1 MLWNDKSKFIMTTE
15 HAIEAGHAAPANATE
30 YISHHLAHLRSA
42 DGMINL
48 DTFWIS
54 AILGFV
60 FLAVFYMA
68 SRRATAGVPGKLQ
81 NFVELVMEI
90 VNDTI
95 NGAFHAKSKVIAP
108 LAITIFVWVWLLNA
122 MDFLPVDLLPK
133 ILSWFGVHKLRAV
146 PTADVNHTFAMS
158 LSVVLCVIAFSIK
171 AKGLGGW
178 IKELFTAPFHASG
191 LIGTIALAPVNFL
204 LQMVE
209 LVAKLISLSLRLFGN
224 MYAGELIFI
233 LIALLPWW
241 AQWALGG
248 PWAIF
253 HILIVT
259 LQAFVFMALT
269 VVYLSLAVE
278 KH

>member
-1 MLWNDKSKFIMTTE
+1 MTTE
-15 HAIEAGHAAPANATE
+15 NAAGAHHGAPANATE
-30 YISHHLAHLRSA
+30 YIQHHLTHLKTA

-54 AILGFV
+54 AILGLV
-60 FLAVFYMA
+60 FLGVFYMA

-81 NFVELVMEI
+81 NFVEAVMEL
-90 VNDTI
+90 VNEVV
-95 NGAFHAKSKVIAP
+95 NSAFHAKSKVIAP
-108 LAITIFVWVWLLNA
+108 LAITIFCWVWLLNA

-133 ILSWFGVHKLRAV
+133 LLGYAGVNYLRVV
-146 PTADVNHTFAMS
+146 PTADVNHTFGMAFGVM
-158 LSVVLCVIAFSIK
+158 LCIIGFSIK
-171 AKGLGGW
+171 AKGIGGW
-178 IKELFTAPFHASG
+178 GKELLTAPFHAHG
-191 LIGTIALAPVNFL
+191 VMAIVLAPVNFIFQMIEL
-204 LQMVE
+204 L
-209 LVAKLISLSLRLFGN
+209 AKPLSLSLRLFGN

-241 AQWALGG
+241 AQWLLGG
-248 PWAIF
+248 PWVIF
-253 HILIVT
+253 HILVVT

>member
-1 MLWNDKSKFIMTTE
+1 MTTE
-15 HAIEAGHAAPANATE
+15 NAVEAAHGAPANATE
-30 YISHHLAHLRSA
+30 YIKHHLSHLHNASGKSNL
-42 DGMINL
+42 DTINL

-54 AILGFV
+54 AALGLL
-60 FLAVFYMA
+60 FLAVFYIA

-81 NFVELVMEI
+81 NFVEAVMEL
-90 VNDTI
+90 VNDVV
-95 NGAFHAKSKVIAP
+95 NSAFHAKSRVIAP
-108 LAITIFVWVWLLNA
+108 LAITIFVWVWLMNA

-133 ILSWFGVHKLRAV
+133 VGHFVGLEHLRVV

-158 LSVVLCVIAFSIK
+158 FGVMFCIIGFSIS
-171 AKGLGGW
+171 AKGIGGW
-178 IKELFTAPFHASG
+178 GKELLTAPFHAHG
-191 LIGTIALAPVNFL
+191 FMAVVLAPINLIFQLIEL
-204 LQMVE
+204 L
-209 LVAKLISLSLRLFGN
+209 AKPLSLSLRLFGN

-241 AQWALGG
+241 AQWLLGG
-248 PWAIF
+248 PWVIF
-253 HILIVT
+253 HILVVT